1 MGINIYNNEELYKWI
16 ISFILSFYISII
28 KTLLKLKP
36 FIVHSSVCFLPI
48 MIIFK
53 FIIGMAT
60 INITS
65 LPLLSITISS

>member
-1 MGINIYNNEELYKWI
+1 MDYLIYIVILYINR
-16 ISFILSFYISII
+16 I